1 MIWKRSQAYICHADE
16 LPPGAAIPSDVC
28 LVYMGMS
35 NEVDLTQYR
44 RVNILIVDMHQF
56 AEFSNMLMEISQKYT
71 HLERKL
77 EEHFQN
83 SQLVNDVTMDLMAE
97 LVGEPLCMM
106 DANYNVFAFSQKFKP
121 IDDKLWC
128 YLEKYGYH
136 YYDIVCRSHLRREEV
151 AKEKTE
157 NWKRSTISADIL
169 CV

>member
-1 MIWKRSQAYICHADE
+1 
-16 LPPGAAIPSDVC
+16 
-28 LVYMGMS
+28 
-35 NEVDLTQYR
+35 
-44 RVNILIVDMHQF
+44 
-56 AEFSNMLMEISQKYT
+56 
-71 HLERKL
+71 
-77 EEHFQN
+77 
-83 SQLVNDVTMDLMAE
+83 
-97 LVGEPLCMM
+97 MM